1 MKNNFFFL
9 FFLLQCGFVY
19 SNEIKTSTIAN
30 NCISCHGLDFKGNE
44 FINVIDLSDKDNFY
58 LKMKKF
64 KEEKGNSVMHRIL
77 KPLTYRDLENIAN
90 YLCKNNE

>member
-1 MKNNFFFL
+1 
-9 FFLLQCGFVY
+9 
-19 SNEIKTSTIAN
+19 
-30 NCISCHGLDFKGNE
+30 
-44 FINVIDLSDKDNFY
+44 
-58 LKMKKF
+58 MKKF